1 MLPSF
6 VKGLDRY
13 SQLTHL
19 AINYCAPVQDKNDDL
34 GWDCVMWTKA
44 EAGSVMKAFAAAL
57 KKLQQL
63 RHLELLLKLDELQGE
78 DEDRNWSV
86 GSAEMQPV
94 VQAAAGLP
102 HAERVYVSGDRS
114 GPALIDRRP

>member
-6 VKGLDRY
+6 VKGLSRY

-19 AINYCAPVQDKNDDL
+19 VLNYCAPVQNKNDDL

-44 EAGSVMKAFAAAL
+44 EAASFMKAFAAAL

-63 RHLELLLKLDELQGE
+63 RHLELRLQLAEMLSEGK
-78 DEDRNWSV
+78 DRNWSV
-86 GSAEMQPV
+86 GDAELQPV

-102 HAERVYVSGDRS
+102 NAERAYISGDRS
-114 GPALIDRRP
+114 GPALIDRKP